1 MNYRIAIPVFNQLQ
15 YTAGC
20 LDSLRDSGVPDEAI
34 VVVNNGSTDGT
45 REFLGRRAGIEVIHN
60 SENRGCGFAWNQGV
74 KAAAAVWTVL
84 LNNDVLVPR
93 GFMDGLVGFA
103 EAADIDIAS
112 PAMRE
117 GELDYDF
124 QAYAQVF
131 TRRMAAVRRLGAANG
146 VCFMVHRRVFDMIG
160 VFDEEPKLGGY
171 EDDEFF
177 RRARDARRRLA
188 ISGRAFLH
196 HYGSITQKSMKACL
210 REPLISLGDRDYYR
224 RKYRLTWLKRRRE
237 RIRERI
243 LTTFWRQ
250 KELWRYGLTLRE
262 KRIGGSWVFL

>member
-74 KAAAAVWTVL
+74 KAAGAVWTVL
-84 LNNDVLVPR
+84 LNNDVLLPR
-93 GFMDGLVGFA
+93 GFMDGLIGFA
-103 EAADIDIAS
+103 EA
-112 PAMRE
+112 
-117 GELDYDF
+117 
-124 QAYAQVF
+124 
-131 TRRMAAVRRLGAANG
+131 AANG
-146 VCFMVHRRVFDMIG
+146 VCFMVHRRVFDTIG
-160 VFDEEPKLGGY
+160 VFDEDPKLGGY

-196 HYGSITQKSMKACL
+196 HYGSITQNSLKA
-210 REPLISLGDRDYYR
+210 
-224 RKYRLTWLKRRRE
+224 
-237 RIRERI
+237 
-243 LTTFWRQ
+243 
-250 KELWRYGLTLRE
+250 
-262 KRIGGSWVFL
+262 